1 MLGGCVVRLI
11 DRAVL
16 VELIDGSGM
25 SERELA
31 RRCGLSH
38 STVNHLVTG
47 RRDSCSAQTALG
59 IEFALG
65 APPGSLFSPET
76 ESERVA
82 VVEFRRPS

>member
-1 MLGGCVVRLI
+1 MRLSS
-11 DRAVL
+11 RSVL
-16 VELIDGSGM
+16 VERLDLRDM

-31 RRCGLSH
+31 RRSGLSH

-47 RRDSCSAQTALG
+47 RRNSCTAQTALL

-65 APPGSLFSPET
+65 AAPGSLFIPQT

-82 VVEFRRPS
+82 VAEFRRPN